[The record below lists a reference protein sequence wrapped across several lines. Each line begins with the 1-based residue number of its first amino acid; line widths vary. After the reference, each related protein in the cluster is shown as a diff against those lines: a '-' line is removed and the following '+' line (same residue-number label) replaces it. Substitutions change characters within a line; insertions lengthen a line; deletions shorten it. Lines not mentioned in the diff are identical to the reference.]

1 MNVMPELT
9 ILDMV
14 APIGVAIV
22 FIAACSLLKEPERR
36 NFSAIMISGAG
47 AAYLSGGLGPWEFVF
62 CSVMTFLA
70 YRGLRDYRLIGI
82 GWVMHTTWDVV
93 HHFCGNPIV
102 PFVPT
107 SSAGC
112 AICDLILAGWYFL
125 GAPSILSARLNKEDP
140 GI

>member
-9 ILDMV
+9 IIDMI

-36 NFSAIMISGAG
+36 NFSAIMIGGAG
-47 AAYLSGGLGPWEFVF
+47 AAYLSGGLGPWEVVF
-62 CSVMTFLA
+62 CSVVTFLA
-70 YRGLRDYRLIGI
+70 YRGLGDYRLIGI

-93 HHFCGNPIV
+93 HHFHGNPIV

-125 GAPSILSARLNKEDP
+125 GAPSIFSAHLNKEDP

>member
-1 MNVMPELT
+1 MPELT
-9 ILDMV
+9 IIDMI

-22 FIAACSLLKEPERR
+22 FIAACSLLKEPGRR
-36 NFSAIMISGAG
+36 NFSAIMIGGAG
-47 AAYLSGGLGPWEFVF
+47 AAYLSGGLGAWEFAF

-70 YRGLRDYRLIGI
+70 YRGLADYRLIAI
-82 GWVMHTTWDVV
+82 GWVMHTIWDVV
-93 HHFCGNPIV
+93 HHIYGNPIV

-125 GAPSILSARLNKEDP
+125 GAPSFFSARLNKEDP

>member
-1 MNVMPELT
+1 MNVTPELT

-70 YRGLRDYRLIGI
+70 YRGLRDYRLI
-82 GWVMHTTWDVV
+82 V
-93 HHFCGNPIV
+93 
-102 PFVPT
+102 
-107 SSAGC
+107 
-112 AICDLILAGWYFL
+112 L
-125 GAPSILSARLNKEDP
+125 G
-140 GI
+140 G